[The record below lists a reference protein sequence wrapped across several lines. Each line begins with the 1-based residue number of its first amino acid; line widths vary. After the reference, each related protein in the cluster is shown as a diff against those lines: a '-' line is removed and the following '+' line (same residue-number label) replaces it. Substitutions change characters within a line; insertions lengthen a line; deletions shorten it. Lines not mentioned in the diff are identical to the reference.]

1 MNIGMQL
8 RQARE
13 ARGLS
18 VGAVAAT
25 TRIQPR
31 VIDGIERNDLSA
43 IPPRPFARGFVATYA
58 REVGLDPAETVR
70 AYFAQFTSPIAG
82 SPPPSRTPL
91 PPAGGST
98 RGGRR
103 AVLAVVACAAVV
115 LAVAA
120 VMSRTASGPAAE
132 AGAVGTSGTGTPAA
146 SPAPAALAGGRPEV
160 APAAAPAHTGVV
172 VVLETDRAAWITAS
186 ADGARVLYRTVPAG
200 ARETLRGDRM
210 VSIRAGDAGAVRVS
224 VDGRAAAPLGRRGE
238 VRTVVFTAGGR

>member
-70 AYFAQFTSPIAG
+70 TYFAQFT
-82 SPPPSRTPL
+82 
-91 PPAGGST
+91 PPAAAEPSSSPT
-98 RGGRR
+98 RSHPAPSVRSGRR
-103 AVLAVVACAAVV
+103 IALALVAGAAVV
-115 LAVAA
+115 VAVAA
-120 VMSRTASGPAAE
+120 GMSRSGARATAE
-132 AGAVGTSGTGTPAA
+132 AGAVGTSGQ
-146 SPAPAALAGGRPEV
+146 AGS
-160 APAAAPAHTGVV
+160 PAAAPAALDGQRSDVALAAARAQAGLV
-172 VVLETDRAAWITAS
+172 VVLEVERAAWITAGV
-186 ADGARVLYRTVPAG
+186 DGTRVLYRTLPAG
-200 ARETLRGDRM
+200 ARETLRADRM
-210 VSIRAGDAGAVRVS
+210 VTVRAGDAGAVRVS
-224 VDGRAAAPLGRRGE
+224 VDGGTPAPLGRPGE